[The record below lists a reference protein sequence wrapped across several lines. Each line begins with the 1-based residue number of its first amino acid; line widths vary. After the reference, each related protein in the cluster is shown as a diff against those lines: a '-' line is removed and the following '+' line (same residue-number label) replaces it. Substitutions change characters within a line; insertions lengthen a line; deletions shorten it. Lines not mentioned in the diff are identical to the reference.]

1 MILVWLP
8 LAYLAG
14 ALPWS
19 VWLGRL
25 FFRTDPRS
33 EGDHNPGTANAFR
46 AAGWRLG
53 VSVLLLDFSKALIP
67 VALGRW
73 VVGFSGAHLFWLAL
87 MPTLGHAFSPFL
99 RFRGGR
105 GIVVLF
111 GVWTA
116 LTLYQVPIVL
126 GLTAIIGSLLVKNAE
141 IRSLLLP
148 VVLLGY
154 LALTHAP
161 GWMLALAVAQLLV
174 LCSKIG
180 VYLLEQRRPERLG
193 AS

>member
-1 MILVWLP
+1 MLVWLP
-8 LAYLAG
+8 FAYLAG

-25 FFRTDPRS
+25 IFHTDPRT
-33 EGDHNPGTANAFR
+33 EGDRNPGTANAFR

-53 VSVLLLDFSKALIP
+53 VSVLLLDFGKALIP

-73 VVGFSGAHLFWLAL
+73 VVGFSGYQLFWLAL

-105 GIVVLF
+105 GIVVIF

-116 LTLYQVPIVL
+116 LTLYQVPILL
-126 GLTAIIGSLLVKNAE
+126 GITAIIGTLLIKNAE
-141 IRSLLLP
+141 ARSLTLP
-148 VVLLGY
+148 ITLLGY

-161 GWMLALAVAQLLV
+161 GWMLALTAAQLLV

-180 VYLLEQRRPERLG
+180 VYLLEQRRAHRLG
-193 AS
+193 VS

>member
-1 MILVWLP
+1 MLVWLP
-8 LAYLAG
+8 FAYLAG

-25 FFRTDPRS
+25 FFHADPRS

-73 VVGFSGAHLFWLAL
+73 VVGISGVQLFWLAL

-105 GIVVLF
+105 GIVVIF

-116 LTLYQVPIVL
+116 LTLYQVPTLL
-126 GLTAIIGSLLVKNAE
+126 GLTAIVGTLLIKNAE
-141 IRSLLLP
+141 TRSLLLL
-148 VVLLGY
+148 VALLGF

-161 GWMLALAVAQLLV
+161 QWMLALAIAQLLV
-174 LCSKIG
+174 LCSKIA
-180 VYLLEQRRPERLG
+180 VYLLEQRNAQRLG